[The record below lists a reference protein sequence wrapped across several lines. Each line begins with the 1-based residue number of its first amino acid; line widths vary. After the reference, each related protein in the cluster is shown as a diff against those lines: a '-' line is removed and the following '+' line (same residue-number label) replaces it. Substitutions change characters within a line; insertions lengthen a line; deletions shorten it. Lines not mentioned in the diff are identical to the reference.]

1 MKISRSLMSPHHLA
15 HLLGLQNTGGF
26 VCEEEKCIL
35 KFWYF
40 LLRHEISHYFGG
52 ELGHKLTG
60 DCLAAVSEVSYGL
73 HGTLCCET
81 LNQCAELV
89 DKRDKYIRYIKSM
102 YLVDFMFLTF
112 HTLFSP
118 WKAHNCAALSTTL
131 GCGRWTECAVW
142 QVSRAGRRYS
152 S

>member
-1 MKISRSLMSPHHLA
+1 MHFEILIFSSQTRNQP
-15 HLLGLQNTGGF
+15 LL
-26 VCEEEKCIL
+26 
-35 KFWYF
+35 W
-40 LLRHEISHYFGG
+40 
-52 ELGHKLTG
+52 LGVGPQTDG

-118 WKAHNCAALSTTL
+118 
-131 GCGRWTECAVW
+131 
-142 QVSRAGRRYS
+142 
-152 S
+152 